1 VSLRGW
7 IKRLE
12 RGARGDLASFELLD
26 GSRYYFDPASAS
38 LFLHWCDC
46 IRAGSAHNWPEPP
59 EVVREL
65 CEAKDV
71 RRALQE
77 LTDPESLGTSG
88 WGCFVYDPEI
98 LINERRLEPRG
109 LVTRR
114 DPRTGEWAPV
124 DPYEEPE
131 DLSE

>member
-1 VSLRGW
+1 VPLRSW

-12 RGARGDLASFELLD
+12 RDARGEMASFELLD
-26 GSRYYFDPASAS
+26 GSRYYYDRASRDV
-38 LFLHWCDC
+38 FLHWAEC
-46 IRAGSAHNWPEPP
+46 ILAGSAHNWPEPP
-59 EVVREL
+59 EVVRKL

-88 WGCFVYDPEI
+88 WGCFVYEPEI

-109 LVTRR
+109 LVTSR
-114 DPRTGEWAPV
+114 DPDTGEWHV
-124 DPYEEPE
+124 RDPYEEPE